1 MKKLL
6 VFIMFLAPCL
16 LVAQSAVQNEAIGFI
31 SYSKDR
37 VLQLADKFSEK
48 QLDWRPGE
56 GVRSV
61 GEVLLH
67 IAGGNYYFIMSSGGE
82 APAGLDVQNIET
94 TVKGREDIVKTL
106 TGSYDAIVAHIGGIQ
121 DAQLGDKVELPWPG
135 NHTKMT
141 IVMLGVDHTS
151 EHLGQLIAYARMN
164 GITPPWSE

>member
-1 MKKLL
+1 MKNFLVLL
-6 VFIMFLAPCL
+6 ILCSPLTFF
-16 LVAQSAVQNEAIGFI
+16 AQAVQNVANGFI

-37 VLQLADKFSEK
+37 VLMLADKFSEE
-48 QLDWRPGE
+48 QYDWRPAE

-67 IAGGNYYFIMSSGGE
+67 IAGGNYFFMTSSGAA
-82 APAGLDVQNIET
+82 APDGIDLQNIE
-94 TVKGREDIVKTL
+94 KMQGKAAIIETL
-106 TGSYDAIVAHIGGIQ
+106 TTSYSALTDHIGNMQ
-121 DAQLGDKVELPWPG
+121 DGQLGDKVELPWPG
-135 NHTKMT
+135 DHTKLT